1 MPVDIEL
8 FGVLAPHLPR
18 RHKVTGEGTVTIAQV
33 AELLQLNPDEVGLI
47 VLDGRQSEWED
58 LVPTNCRL
66 CFFPP
71 VSGG

>member
-1 MPVDIEL
+1 M
-8 FGVLAPHLPR
+8 
-18 RHKVTGEGTVTIAQV
+18 TIAQV
-33 AELLQLNPDEVGLI
+33 AELLQLDPEEVGLI

-58 LVPTNCRL
+58 PVPANCRL

>member
-8 FGVLAPHLPR
+8 FGALAPRLPR
-18 RHKVTGEGTVTIAQV
+18 RQKVTGEGAVTIAQV
-33 AELLQLNPDEVGLI
+33 AELLQLDPEEVGLI

-58 LVPTNCRL
+58 PVPANCRL